1 MTLDRRCKTC
11 ILVKTDSCKY
21 PDFKSARDNYTCW
34 QPIPKDKDKWQSL
47 FNYMQKEH
55 GVTLFQTDMQEI
67 EKILFPPDYPYV
79 VKDNDTSL
87 EEDKPIQSKT
97 SEKILKLA
105 ESLYPI
111 STGAS
116 ANQAI
121 QQQRSA
127 FIKGFEFAKEYWQ
140 EQHNSIDFENIKT
153 KLSAI
158 DDILRG
164 YEDFLHG
171 DNGENCT
178 KSRKILSEINE
189 LLNKK

>member
-1 MTLDRRCKTC
+1 MTTDKTC
-11 ILVKTDSCKY
+11 KNCNDYATFC
-21 PDFKSARDNYTCW
+21 SAAVLNQGCEIW
-34 QPIPKDKDKWQSL
+34 KPIPKDNDKWQSL

-121 QQQRSA
+121 QQQRRA

-140 EQHNSIDFENIKT
+140 PIPKDKDTSLDE
-153 KLSAI
+153 A
-158 DDILRG
+158 
-164 YEDFLHG
+164 
-171 DNGENCT
+171 
-178 KSRKILSEINE
+178 
-189 LLNKK
+189 KKPKPNLAYLYA